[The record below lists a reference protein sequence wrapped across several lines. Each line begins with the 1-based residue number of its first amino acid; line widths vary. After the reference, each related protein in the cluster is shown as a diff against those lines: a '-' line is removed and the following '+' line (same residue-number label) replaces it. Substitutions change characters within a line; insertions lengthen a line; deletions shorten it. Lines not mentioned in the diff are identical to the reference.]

1 MADTTTTAYGLTK
14 PEVGASEDT
23 WGTKINTDFDSLDT
37 IINAIGGKT
46 AAGTLSYADSAKLVT
61 TSGGV
66 TVTGLTTTTD
76 LTATGTT
83 TLAGASTS
91 ADITFGDNDKAIF
104 GSGSDLQ
111 IFSEGSGGNSFINE
125 TGNGSLYIN
134 ATNLYLRKGEA
145 AFENFIAC
153 TANGDVKLYHDNA
166 VKLAT
171 TSTGVDITGTLT
183 SDGLN
188 LDGNIQGDDGQNMIV
203 SAGEGSGDKLDLRAG
218 DDVRIW
224 VDGANAHQK
233 AAEFASNGDISF
245 YEDTGSTAKFFW
257 DASKES
263 VGIGTTSLTPTD
275 GANIELSSATSSRII
290 LDSTG
295 TGGRKY
301 TMASGTN
308 GSLDFYDYDAAAY
321 RMRITSDGSVGIG
334 TSSPDRVF
342 HVSRSSAS
350 VISGKF
356 ESAST
361 SGSQIVFVDADTTT
375 NDLQVRIGSDAND
388 LVQYAGGSERMRITS
403 SGSVGIGR
411 TPTSNLLEVADTI
424 KLTNLGTSEG
434 FIGFNTNGQKLSMT
448 ATDAVGAGMKFE
460 VGASEA
466 MRIDSSGNVG
476 IGTTP
481 HSNSKLHILD
491 SSSSADD
498 YTVHLE
504 GYTTAVVWQDI
515 SGGPSTDFA
524 VQVDGSAMMFRY
536 GDASTE
542 TQLASE
548 AMRIDSSG
556 NLLVGQTTYS
566 VNNGGIRLRQDGE
579 ANFSRSGQPTI
590 FLNRVSSD
598 GEIARF
604 TKDGSTVGSIGVES
618 GDLKIGHNT
627 AALDFLSSES
637 RIRPWNMSTN
647 LPNDNAVDLGRS
659 NTRFKDLYL
668 SGGVYLGGT
677 GSANKLDD
685 YEEGTWTPVLSGA
698 TTTTYIE
705 QTGTYTKVGRLIFIY
720 CELKISSIGD
730 GSQQIISGLPF
741 SAGEEGTLNVSKMQ
755 SAAANF
761 YSIQLRTSGINVY
774 ASLQNNLD
782 GTITTNSNFITSGTQ
797 MQFSGVYYTT

>member
-321 RMRITSDGSVGIG
+321 RMRI
-334 TSSPDRVF
+334 
-342 HVSRSSAS
+342 
-350 VISGKF
+350 
-356 ESAST
+356 
-361 SGSQIVFVDADTTT
+361 
-375 NDLQVRIGSDAND
+375 
-388 LVQYAGGSERMRITS
+388 
-403 SGSVGIGR
+403 
-411 TPTSNLLEVADTI
+411 
-424 KLTNLGTSEG
+424 
-434 FIGFNTNGQKLSMT
+434 
-448 ATDAVGAGMKFE
+448 
-460 VGASEA
+460 
-466 MRIDSSGNVG
+466 DSSGNIIQTG
-476 IGTTP
+476 GSNGYIQASGTDNAYLRVSGASGNEKHLDFYSGT
-481 HSNSKLHILD
+481 SKQFEVFLD
-491 SSSSADD
+491 GN
-498 YTVHLE
+498 E
-504 GYTTAVVWQDI
+504 NFIFRKQ
-515 SGGPSTDFA
+515 SGNA
-524 VQVDGSAMMFRY
+524 ER
-536 GDASTE
+536 
-542 TQLASE
+542 
-548 AMRIDSSG
+548 MRIDSSG
-556 NLLVGQTTYS
+556 NLLVGKTSTDLDVAGS
-566 VNNGGIRLRQDGE
+566 
-579 ANFSRSGQPTI
+579 AMFSTGQAYHTRSNDTALY
-590 FLNRVSSD
+590 LNRLTSD
-598 GEIARF
+598 GTIAEFR
-604 TKDGSTVGSIGVES
+604 KDGSTVGSIGVES